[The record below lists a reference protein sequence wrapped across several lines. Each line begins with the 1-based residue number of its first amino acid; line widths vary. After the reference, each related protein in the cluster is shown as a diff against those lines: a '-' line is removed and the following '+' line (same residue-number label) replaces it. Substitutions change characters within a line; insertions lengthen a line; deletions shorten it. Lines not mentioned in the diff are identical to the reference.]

1 MLNLGLF
8 NPDRNRRILMDRVD
22 PVVPTKHVQSASY
35 GFIETVRRDF
45 DGMFR
50 AVRVDTRYFASGG
63 DSEHPM
69 ESGGEVESSQPS
81 LSGTSQRMLM
91 ELIGT
96 ANAALNLIPEA

>member
-1 MLNLGLF
+1 
-8 NPDRNRRILMDRVD
+8 
-22 PVVPTKHVQSASY
+22 
-35 GFIETVRRDF
+35 
-45 DGMFR
+45 
-50 AVRVDTRYFASGG
+50 
-63 DSEHPM
+63 M